1 MKDPYC
7 NEKIVEG
14 EYPTRF
20 LLKNIGNKF
29 HTIID
34 NLLSKYDLT
43 STQANFLF
51 FLMFKNKNPI
61 QKDFEDFFQISHSA
75 VTGVLSRLEEKGMV
89 TFVKSKEDK
98 RCKKILLCVKGEQII
113 ENFKKYSEYEKEF
126 IFKDFKKEEKSEL
139 DRLLK
144 KLIVN
149 IDNTIEMEKKIEND

>member
-1 MKDPYC
+1 MKGPYC
-7 NEKIVEG
+7 DEKIGNG

-34 NLLSKYDLT
+34 NLLGKYDLT

-51 FLMFKNKNPI
+51 FLMFKNQNPI

-75 VTGVLSRLEEKGMV
+75 ATGVLSRLKEKGMV
-89 TFVKSKEDK
+89 TFVRSKEDK
-98 RCKKILLCVKGEQII
+98 RCKKILICDRGKQII
-113 ENFKKYSEYEKEF
+113 ENFKKYTKYEKEF
-126 IFKDFKKEEKSEL
+126 IFKDFSKEERIEL

-144 KLIVN
+144 KLIEN